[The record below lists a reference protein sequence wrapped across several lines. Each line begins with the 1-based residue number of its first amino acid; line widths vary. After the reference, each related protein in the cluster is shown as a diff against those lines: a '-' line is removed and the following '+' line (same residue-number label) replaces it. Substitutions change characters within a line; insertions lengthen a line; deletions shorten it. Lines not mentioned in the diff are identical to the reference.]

1 MYNIVFANQ
10 KGGVAKTTSALAVG
24 LGLHRMGKRVLFCDV
39 DPQCNLSRVLGTDDQ
54 SATMYDV
61 LTSNS
66 TAAAAIQDTAKAH
79 IIAADERLAD
89 RAVYNARNIESRLRD
104 ALRPLAGRYDY
115 CVIDTPPALSVL
127 TMSAIV
133 AASDV
138 IIPAAPDVL
147 SLYGID
153 QAAET
158 IDAVRPNNAALRVG
172 ILLTQYSDRRNIDRT
187 MKDTITERAQAMGA
201 TVYRQTIR
209 AGVAVPEAH
218 LMQQDIFTSAPR
230 AGVTADYNAFIDEFL
245 KGAQNG

>member
-1 MYNIVFANQ
+1 MKTITICNQ
-10 KGGVAKTTSALAVG
+10 KGGCGKTATAAAMAAGLARRGFRVLAVDTDG
-24 LGLHRMGKRVLFCDV
+24 QHSLTMICGAHALPFTLSDV
-39 DPQCNLSRVLGTDDQ
+39 IAGR
-54 SATMYDV
+54 A
-61 LTSNS
+61 
-66 TAAAAIQDTAKAH
+66 TAAAAIQQAAQGFDILPGALSLSELPKRYRLDT
-79 IIAADERLAD
+79 
-89 RAVYNARNIESRLRD
+89 LRGI
-104 ALRPLAGRYDY
+104 LAGIGGSYDY